1 MSNLTQFFGAVPS
14 TASTATPITGT
25 AVQALTAGD
34 GVYLTQAGS
43 FAKQGRASFVGPA
56 VDTSDSQSPYTD
68 NSGHGKYVGR
78 GNYRSGEWLSTG
90 HFLQLGRQVNNGTGN
105 NYYGFRTYTMN
116 SDRTLVEAAW
126 ISSAGAVSQFY
137 QQHGMEARELFSDA
151 TYTYVGVGVFWRNS
165 SSYGLVRPHILKIV
179 NATGAMIQM
188 RGQDQNAYYSADICN
203 IAYQG
208 GGGGIFYADGVVV
221 HAYGYNAS
229 TNGYN
234 NRFRVEAGVYN
245 PATHT
250 GNLITTFTQT
260 YIGSQPADNYTP
272 IDFLEH
278 DAASRTFI
286 SFETLDADVDSRTVT
301 KHVFAADA
309 TCTTTTISSAF
320 ALANIT
326 ALPAVSGSSYGNAG
340 SRIFKISAGVY
351 AMCVQASATT
361 YCIQKFTYD
370 GNTTLAQSGNLV
382 TLTLPAGLEFQY
394 PMQTGGTHRTHQ
406 KLVNN
411 DPTRLII
418 QTATGTT
425 SASANNLKRM
435 WVGEINLVAGTLVWA
450 KSSYG
455 LEPGGAFPY
464 NTNVIVGPEN
474 TYVLSNNAGGT
485 EGHDYQIYGNGYFT
499 VDTISKEIVGVAL
512 ADAAANATNA
522 SIALFDGI
530 QSTTALPT
538 GTYVQKNGQYYLQ
551 DIEGSVLGEVEIK
564 STGALVHGGLNASY
578 NTSMPNQL
586 GISTSMNSTI
596 NNWNGPNGS
605 TTGTTG
611 WSTYKGSGGNVW
623 SDARFNIYIYP
634 HRYSAVCPVSATTNL
649 VSIAGRGRL
658 LDRFAFCN
666 GHSNSYTAGWEL
678 WIDGVRW
685 YYQNAR
691 AMTQGTAGY
700 YSVINFEYMTGVP
713 YLDFKE
719 SMVFKCVEPSTA
731 TNITNY
737 CFFRLGRRG

>member
-151 TYTYVGVGVFWRNS
+151 TYTYVGVGVFWRNGNN
-165 SSYGLVRPHILKIV
+165 YGLVRPHILKIT

-188 RGQDQNAYYSADICN
+188 RGGDQNAYYSADICN

-425 SASANNLKRM
+425 SATANNLKRM
-435 WVGEINLVAGTLVWA
+435 WVGEINLVAGTLTWA

-474 TYVLSNNAGGT
+474 TYVLSNNAGGN

-499 VDTISKEIVGVAL
+499 VDTISKEIVGVSL
-512 ADAAANATNA
+512 ADAAAGATNA
-522 SIALFDGI
+522 SVALFDGL
-530 QSTTALPT
+530 QSTTALPA

-551 DIEGSVLGEVEIK
+551 DIEGSSLGTPVRKLQRLRRRYSDSTISEYLEVT
-564 STGALVHGGLNASY
+564 SQSNWY
-578 NTSMPNQL
+578 N
-586 GISTSMNSTI
+586 STSFSANRGYNIRLETASIPTGGASVVSQSGAGTFRDSIYFSNAHVSGNSYSMQVQLI
-596 NNWNGPNGS
+596 IDGQIVWDRPAHNVAGYNNYNAIDVYGVEFK
-605 TTGTTG
+605 TG
-611 WSTYKGSGGNVW
+611 WEFK
-623 SDARFNIYIYP
+623 
-634 HRYSAVCPVSATTNL
+634 
-649 VSIAGRGRL
+649 
-658 LDRFAFCN
+658 
-666 GHSNSYTAGWEL
+666 
-678 WIDGVRW
+678 
-685 YYQNAR
+685 
-691 AMTQGTAGY
+691 
-700 YSVINFEYMTGVP
+700 VI
-713 YLDFKE
+713 
-719 SMVFKCVEPSTA
+719 STA
-731 TNITNY
+731 TATPIRFACRTDEY
-737 CFFRLGRRG
+737 KI